1 MIDLR
6 SDTVT
11 QPTTAMR
18 AAMASAV
25 VGDDVYGEDPT
36 VNELQAAAAA
46 LLGKEAALF
55 VTSGTQG
62 NLCGLLAHCGRGDEY
77 IVGDHAHTYMYEGG
91 GGAVLGSIQPQ
102 PVPRGDDGM
111 IDLAAAEAAVKSP
124 DHHFARTRLLCLEN
138 TVDGK
143 VLTVA
148 QTGVTA
154 DACPRV
160 SRPATS
166 DGAVGEGWTTAR
178 AAAAAGSTGEARAA
192 STTAP
197 AVHVCPGDP
206 GLFDGGL
213 GRAGGTRHG
222 LSHHLDGARLP
233 NAAVA
238 LGVSPAAVA
247 APFDS
252 VSVCLS
258 KGLGAPMGSVLAG
271 SAGLIDEAHKW
282 RKMLG
287 GGLRQA
293 GIVAAA
299 GLHALEHHIDRL
311 ADDHANAARL
321 ADGLASIDG
330 VKIDSCAT
338 NMVFIRIDDEV
349 CGGSGLGGELA
360 ERGIVTRW
368 SGSQARLVTHL
379 HQTRVVEHHL
389 QPIDVSAEDIETVI
403 DAFAELLA

>member
-1 MIDLR
+1 M
-6 SDTVT
+6 
-11 QPTTAMR
+11 
-18 AAMASAV
+18 AAAA

-36 VNELQAAAAA
+36 VNELQDAVAG

-102 PVPRGDDGM
+102 PVPTGDDGM

-138 TVDGK
+138 TNDGR
-143 VLTVA
+143 VLTPA
-148 QTGVTA
+148 QME
-154 DACPRV
+154 D
-160 SRPATS
+160 S
-166 DGAVGEGWTTAR
+166 
-178 AAAAAGSTGEARAA
+178 AALAA
-192 STTAP
+192 
-197 AVHVCPGDP
+197 
-206 GLFDGGL
+206 
-213 GRAGGTRHG
+213 RHG
-222 LSHHLDGARLP
+222 LSHHLDGARAW

-238 LGVSPAAVA
+238 LGVTPTVVA

-258 KGLGAPMGSVLAG
+258 KGLGTPMGSVLAG
-271 SAGLIDEAHKW
+271 PADLIDEAHKW

-293 GIVAAA
+293 GIAAAA
-299 GLHALEHHIDRL
+299 GLYALEHHIDRL

-321 ADGLASIDG
+321 AEGLGAIDG

-338 NMVFIRIDDEV
+338 NMVFVRLDDEV
-349 CGGSGLGGELA
+349 LGGRSDLQGALA
-360 ERGIVTRW
+360 DRGILTRW
-368 SGSQARLVTHL
+368 SGSRSRLVTHL
-379 HQTRVVEHHL
+379 DITA
-389 QPIDVSAEDIETVI
+389 DDIETVI
-403 DAFAELLA
+403 GALAELLV

>member
-11 QPTTAMR
+11 RPSPAMR
-18 AAMASAV
+18 AAMAAAA

-36 VNELQAAAAA
+36 VNELQDAVAG

-102 PVPRGDDGM
+102 PVPTGDDGM

-138 TVDGK
+138 TNDGR
-143 VLTVA
+143 VLTPA
-148 QTGVTA
+148 QME
-154 DACPRV
+154 D
-160 SRPATS
+160 S
-166 DGAVGEGWTTAR
+166 
-178 AAAAAGSTGEARAA
+178 AALAA
-192 STTAP
+192 
-197 AVHVCPGDP
+197 
-206 GLFDGGL
+206 
-213 GRAGGTRHG
+213 RHG
-222 LSHHLDGARLP
+222 LSHHLDGARAW

-238 LGVSPAAVA
+238 LGVTPTVVA

-258 KGLGAPMGSVLAG
+258 KGLGTPMGSVLAG
-271 SAGLIDEAHKW
+271 PADLIDEAHKW

-299 GLHALEHHIDRL
+299 GLYALEHHIDRL

-321 ADGLASIDG
+321 AEGLGAIDG

-338 NMVFIRIDDEV
+338 NMVFVRLDDEV
-349 CGGSGLGGELA
+349 LGGRSDLQGALA
-360 ERGIVTRW
+360 DHGILTRW
-368 SGSQARLVTHL
+368 SGSRSRLVTHL
-379 HQTRVVEHHL
+379 DITA
-389 QPIDVSAEDIETVI
+389 DDIETVI
-403 DAFAELLA
+403 DALAELLV

>member
-1 MIDLR
+1 M
-6 SDTVT
+6 
-11 QPTTAMR
+11 
-18 AAMASAV
+18 AAAE

-36 VNELQAAAAA
+36 VTRLQDAVAA
-46 LLGKEAALF
+46 LLGMEAALF

-102 PVPRGDDGM
+102 PVPTGDDGM

-138 TVDGK
+138 TNDGR
-143 VLTVA
+143 VLTLDQMADSAGVA
-148 QTGVTA
+148 A
-154 DACPRV
+154 
-160 SRPATS
+160 
-166 DGAVGEGWTTAR
+166 
-178 AAAAAGSTGEARAA
+178 
-192 STTAP
+192 
-197 AVHVCPGDP
+197 
-206 GLFDGGL
+206 
-213 GRAGGTRHG
+213 RHG
-222 LSHHLDGARLP
+222 LSHHLDGARLW

-238 LGVSPAAVA
+238 LGVTPAEVA
-247 APFDS
+247 GPFDS

-258 KGLGAPMGSVLAG
+258 KGLGTPMGSVLAG
-271 SAGLIDEAHKW
+271 HAELIDEAHKW

-299 GLHALEHHIDRL
+299 GLYALEHHIDRL

-321 ADGLASIDG
+321 ADGLAAIDG

-338 NMVFIRIDDEV
+338 NMVFVRLDDEV
-349 CGGSGLGGELA
+349 LGERPGLREGLA
-360 ERGIVTRW
+360 DRGVLTRW
-368 SGSQARLVTHL
+368 DGPQSRLVTHL
-379 HQTRVVEHHL
+379 
-389 QPIDVSAEDIETVI
+389 DVSAADIETAV
-403 DAFAELLA
+403 DAFTDLLA

>member
-11 QPTTAMR
+11 QPTPAMR
-18 AAMASAV
+18 AAMAAAE

-36 VNELQAAAAA
+36 VNEFQDAVAA
-46 LLGKEAALF
+46 LLDKEAALF

-77 IVGDHAHTYMYEGG
+77 IVGDHAHTFMYEGG

-102 PVPRGDDGM
+102 PVPTGDDGM
-111 IDLAAAEAAVKSP
+111 INLAAAEAAVKSP

-138 TVDGK
+138 TNDGR
-143 VLTVA
+143 VLTLAQMQESAEVA
-148 QTGVTA
+148 A
-154 DACPRV
+154 
-160 SRPATS
+160 
-166 DGAVGEGWTTAR
+166 
-178 AAAAAGSTGEARAA
+178 
-192 STTAP
+192 
-197 AVHVCPGDP
+197 
-206 GLFDGGL
+206 
-213 GRAGGTRHG
+213 RHG
-222 LSHHLDGARLP
+222 LSHHLDGARAW

-238 LGVSPAAVA
+238 LGVTPSAVA

-258 KGLGAPMGSVLAG
+258 KGLGTPMGSVLAG
-271 SAGLIDEAHKW
+271 PADLIDEAHKW

-293 GIVAAA
+293 GIVASA
-299 GLHALEHHIDRL
+299 GLYALEHHIERL

-321 ADGLASIDG
+321 AEGLAAIDG

-338 NMVFIRIDDEV
+338 NMVFVRLDDEA
-349 CGGSGLGGELA
+349 LGERPDLREDLA
-360 ERGIVTRW
+360 GRGIVTRW
-368 SGSQARLVTHL
+368 NGSQSRLVTHL
-379 HQTRVVEHHL
+379 
-389 QPIDVSAEDIETVI
+389 DVSAADIETAI
-403 DAFAELLA
+403 DAFADLLA

>member
-11 QPTTAMR
+11 QPTPAMR
-18 AAMASAV
+18 AAMAAAT

-36 VNELQAAAAA
+36 VNELQDAVAA

-77 IVGDHAHTYMYEGG
+77 IVGDHAHTYRYEGG

-102 PVPRGDDGM
+102 PVPTGDDGM
-111 IDLAAAEAAVKSP
+111 IDLDAAEAAVKSP

-143 VLTVA
+143 VLTLAQMEESAEVA
-148 QTGVTA
+148 A
-154 DACPRV
+154 
-160 SRPATS
+160 
-166 DGAVGEGWTTAR
+166 
-178 AAAAAGSTGEARAA
+178 
-192 STTAP
+192 
-197 AVHVCPGDP
+197 
-206 GLFDGGL
+206 
-213 GRAGGTRHG
+213 RHG
-222 LSHHLDGARLP
+222 LSHHLDGARAW
-233 NAAVA
+233 NAAVD
-238 LGVSPAAVA
+238 LGVTPAAVA
-247 APFDS
+247 EPFDS

-258 KGLGAPMGSVLAG
+258 KGLGTPMGSVLAG
-271 SAGLIDEAHKW
+271 PADLIDEAHKW

-299 GLHALEHHIDRL
+299 GLYALEHHIERL
-311 ADDHANAARL
+311 ADDHTNAARL
-321 ADGLASIDG
+321 AEGLGAIDG

-338 NMVFIRIDDEV
+338 NMVFIRLDDEV
-349 CGGSGLGGELA
+349 LGERADLREDLA
-360 ERGIVTRW
+360 GRGILTRW
-368 SGSQARLVTHL
+368 NGSQSRLVTHL
-379 HQTRVVEHHL
+379 
-389 QPIDVSAEDIETVI
+389 DVTADDIEIAV

>member
-11 QPTTAMR
+11 RPTAAMR

-36 VNELQAAAAA
+36 VNEFQEAAAA

-55 VTSGTQG
+55 VPSGTQG

-77 IVGDHAHTYMYEGG
+77 IVGDHAHAYMYEGG
-91 GGAVLGSIQPQ
+91 GAAVLGSIQPQ
-102 PVPRGDDGM
+102 PVPVGGDGM

-124 DHHFARTRLLCLEN
+124 DHVFARTRLLCLEN
-138 TVDGK
+138 TSDGK
-143 VLTVA
+143 VLTLAQMEDSAEVA
-148 QTGVTA
+148 A
-154 DACPRV
+154 
-160 SRPATS
+160 
-166 DGAVGEGWTTAR
+166 
-178 AAAAAGSTGEARAA
+178 
-192 STTAP
+192 
-197 AVHVCPGDP
+197 
-206 GLFDGGL
+206 
-213 GRAGGTRHG
+213 RHG
-222 LSHHLDGARLP
+222 LSHHLDGARLW

-258 KGLGAPMGSVLAG
+258 KGLGTPVGSVLVG
-271 SAGLIDEAHKW
+271 SAGLVDEARRW

-287 GGLRQA
+287 GGMRQA

-299 GLHALEHHIDRL
+299 GLYALEHHIERL

-321 ADGLASIDG
+321 AEGLAAIDG

-338 NMVFIRIDDEV
+338 NMVFVRLHDEV
-349 CGGSGLGGELA
+349 RDDGPDLHGWLA
-360 ERGIVTRW
+360 EHGILTRW
-368 SGSQARLVTHL
+368 QGSRTRLVTHL
-379 HQTRVVEHHL
+379 
-389 QPIDVSAEDIETVI
+389 DVSADDIDTTI
-403 DAFAELLA
+403 DAFAELPA

>member
-11 QPTTAMR
+11 QPTAAMR
-18 AAMASAV
+18 AAMAAAT

-36 VNELQAAAAA
+36 VNELQEVTAS

-91 GGAVLGSIQPQ
+91 GAAVLGSIQPQ

-111 IDLAAAEAAVKSP
+111 IDLAAAEDAVKSP

-138 TVDGK
+138 TADGK
-143 VLTVA
+143 VLTLEQMEA
-148 QTGVTA
+148 
-154 DACPRV
+154 
-160 SRPATS
+160 S
-166 DGAVGEGWTTAR
+166 
-178 AAAAAGSTGEARAA
+178 AALAA
-192 STTAP
+192 
-197 AVHVCPGDP
+197 
-206 GLFDGGL
+206 
-213 GRAGGTRHG
+213 RHG
-222 LSHHLDGARLP
+222 LAHHLDGARLP
-233 NAAVA
+233 NAAIA
-238 LGVSPAAVA
+238 LGISPAEVA

-271 SAGLIDEAHKW
+271 PAALIDETHKW

-299 GLHALEHHIDRL
+299 GLYALEHHIDRL
-311 ADDHANAARL
+311 ADDHANASRL
-321 ADGLASIDG
+321 ADGLAAIDG
-330 VKIDSCAT
+330 VKIDSCST
-338 NMVFIRIDDEV
+338 NMVFIRIDGKERSD
-349 CGGSGLGGELA
+349 GPDLPAGLA
-360 ERGIVTRW
+360 DRGILTRW
-368 SGSQARLVTHL
+368 DGSRARLVTHL
-379 HQTRVVEHHL
+379 
-389 QPIDVSAEDIETVI
+389 DVTADDIETAI

>member
-11 QPTTAMR
+11 QPTPAMR
-18 AAMASAV
+18 AAMAAAT

-36 VNELQAAAAA
+36 VNELQEAVAA

-91 GGAVLGSIQPQ
+91 GAAVLGSIQPQ
-102 PVPRGDDGM
+102 PVPTGDDGM
-111 IDLAAAEAAVKSP
+111 IDLAAAEASVKSP

-138 TVDGK
+138 TRDGK
-143 VLTVA
+143 VLTLG
-148 QTGVTA
+148 QME
-154 DACPRV
+154 D
-160 SRPATS
+160 S
-166 DGAVGEGWTTAR
+166 
-178 AAAAAGSTGEARAA
+178 AALAA
-192 STTAP
+192 
-197 AVHVCPGDP
+197 
-206 GLFDGGL
+206 
-213 GRAGGTRHG
+213 RHG
-222 LSHHLDGARLP
+222 LSHHLDGARMW

-238 LGVSPAAVA
+238 LGVPPSAAA

-258 KGLGAPMGSVLAG
+258 KGLGTPMGSVLVGPAD
-271 SAGLIDEAHKW
+271 LIDEAHKW

-299 GLHALEHHIDRL
+299 GLYALDHHIERL

-321 ADGLASIDG
+321 ADGLAAIDG

-338 NMVFIRIDDEV
+338 NMVFIRLDDEV
-349 CGGSGLGGELA
+349 LGERPAPREELA
-360 ERGIVTRW
+360 DRGILTRW
-368 SGSQARLVTHL
+368 NGSQARLVTHL
-379 HQTRVVEHHL
+379 DITA
-389 QPIDVSAEDIETVI
+389 DDIETVI
-403 DAFAELLA
+403 GAFAELLS